1 MLYVS
6 HDRYFINQ
14 TATRIL
20 ELKNQTLVNYIGNYD
35 YYLEKSEELIKNLTR
50 QEQEKE
56 HTEAPAA
63 ASSRDDWARQKEL
76 QAKERKRQND
86 LKKTEDKITKLEER
100 SSEID
105 MLMTKEE
112 VFTDVAK
119 CTELS
124 KEKAAL
130 VEEIDQLY
138 ELWEQLQET

>member
-1 MLYVS
+1 MY
-6 HDRYFINQ
+6 
-14 TATRIL
+14 
-20 ELKNQTLVNYIGNYD
+20 K
-35 YYLEKSEELIKNLTR
+35 R
-50 QEQEKE
+50 Q
-56 HTEAPAA
+56 
-63 ASSRDDWARQKEL
+63 RQKEL

-138 ELWEQLQET
+138 ELWEELQET